1 MVHRMAARKNVG
13 MSKSRVIELRQKV
26 GWTQERLADEAGV
39 GLRTVQRLE
48 AGQDASSETL
58 TLVADSLRVS
68 VRDLFESIDDED
80 LGSRVESLQGR
91 VEKQQAARDRIMSAW
106 WWLYVGVGIVVT
118 MLSFALSW
126 FGIAV
131 TVAYWAGVS
140 IVLSAVQRI
149 YLEPRLEEKYPLSK
163 SKRERRSTKTGR
175 ARMRPGSDAAD
186 SGDVQ

>member
-1 MVHRMAARKNVG
+1 
-13 MSKSRVIELRQKV
+13 MSKTRVVELRLEL

-48 AGQDASSETL
+48 AGHDASSETL
-58 TLVADSLRVS
+58 TLVADALRVS
-68 VRDLFESIDDED
+68 VRDLFESIDDDE
-80 LGSRVESLQGR
+80 LGSRVESLEGR
-91 VEKQQAARDRIMSAW
+91 VEQQQAARDRVTSAW

-140 IVLSAVQRI
+140 IILGAVQRI

-163 SKRERRSTKTGR
+163 SKRERRSAQRDRTRLGLE
-175 ARMRPGSDAAD
+175 SDAATR
-186 SGDVQ
+186 GDVQ

>member
-1 MVHRMAARKNVG
+1 
-13 MSKSRVIELRQKV
+13 MSKTRVIELRQEL
-26 GWTQERLADEAGV
+26 GWTQENLADKAGV

-58 TLVADSLRVS
+58 TLIADALRVS
-68 VRDLFESIDDED
+68 VRDLFESIDDDD
-80 LGSRVESLQGR
+80 LGSRVDSLQGR
-91 VEKQQAARDRIMSAW
+91 VEKQQAARDRVTSAW

-140 IVLSAVQRI
+140 IILSAVQRI
-149 YLEPRLEEKYPLSK
+149 YFEPRLEEKFPLSK
-163 SKRERRSTKTGR
+163 SKRECRSAQRGSTSVH
-175 ARMRPGSDAAD
+175 PGSDAAD
-186 SGDVQ
+186 SGDIE

>member
-1 MVHRMAARKNVG
+1 
-13 MSKSRVIELRQKV
+13 MSKSRVIELRQEV

-58 TLVADSLRVS
+58 TLVADALRVS
-68 VRDLFESIDDED
+68 VRDLFESIDDDD

-91 VEKQQAARDRIMSAW
+91 VEKQQAARDRITSAW
-106 WWLYVGVGIVVT
+106 WWLYVGAGIVVT

-140 IVLSAVQRI
+140 IILSAVQRI

-163 SKRERRSTKTGR
+163 SKRERRSAKKGR
-175 ARMRPGSDAAD
+175 TRMRPGSDAAEG
-186 SGDVQ
+186 GDVQ

>member
-1 MVHRMAARKNVG
+1 MSETRM
-13 MSKSRVIELRQKV
+13 IELRQEL
-26 GWTQERLADEAGV
+26 GWTQERLAEEANV

-58 TLVADSLRVS
+58 TLVADALRVS
-68 VRDLFESIDDED
+68 VRELFKSIDDDE
-80 LGSRVESLQGR
+80 LGSRVDSLQGR
-91 VEKQQAARDRIMSAW
+91 VETQQASRDRVTSAW
-106 WWLYVGVGIVVT
+106 WLLYVGVGIVVT

-131 TVAYWAGVS
+131 TIAYWAGVS
-140 IVLSAVQRI
+140 IILSAVQRI
-149 YLEPRLEEKYPLSK
+149 YFEPRFEEKYPLSK
-163 SKRERRSTKTGR
+163 SRRELRSAKRKR

>member
-1 MVHRMAARKNVG
+1 
-13 MSKSRVIELRQKV
+13 MSKSRVIELRQEL

-48 AGQDASSETL
+48 AGHDASSETL
-58 TLVADSLRVS
+58 TLIADALRVS
-68 VRDLFESIDDED
+68 VRDLFESIDDDE

-91 VEKQQAARDRIMSAW
+91 VEKQQAARDRVTSAW

-140 IVLSAVQRI
+140 IILSAVQRI

-163 SKRERRSTKTGR
+163 SKRERRSAKRGR
-175 ARMRPGSDAAD
+175 TSVRPGSDVSD
-186 SGDVQ
+186 SGDIQ